1 MGTNFIAKQES
12 ADPLNQMDQEK
23 VNRNWIDM
31 KMNFPAVS
39 HMDGRWEQHMRTVR
53 NILSVLLQ
61 ESGTQ
66 LDHESFGTLMKEV
79 QAS

>member
-1 MGTNFIAKQES
+1 MS
-12 ADPLNQMDQEK
+12 ALEN
-23 VNRNWIDM
+23 
-31 KMNFPAVS
+31 VS
-39 HMDGRWEQHMRTVR
+39 AALSNIEGRLIHDGRWEQHMRTVR

>member
-1 MGTNFIAKQES
+1 
-12 ADPLNQMDQEK
+12 
-23 VNRNWIDM
+23 M
-31 KMNFPAVS
+31 KMNFPAAS